1 MERKSARTRSVFTIV
16 LILAS
21 FSGMNF
27 TNAAQVKKSVPS
39 APTNVTAVGSL
50 ESATVRWKAPSKT
63 GGSKITSYRVTY
75 SPGKK
80 IYVCNNSGT
89 SCKVPIANPNKPSAK
104 PAPVWFN
111 FTVAAVNSIGIGPE
125 SIVGEARA
133 LIRFR
138 ETKNIPGT
146 VPNATPTPTPMPTST
161 QAASASPLPTKQSST
176 PSVPKGIKNFDG
188 KYVGTAVVS
197 VTQNEQVISFL
208 SSTIDT
214 VDTVINGDI
223 VGRAGIWRIT
233 GVVSDAS
240 GIAQVTATNIIFGS
254 ISFTLTF
261 VTDSVTKVVKGS
273 GQGISTVQ
281 YPGLGSIKVSFTFN
295 ISSGA

>member
-27 TNAAQVKKSVPS
+27 TNAAQVKNTVPS
-39 APTNVTAVGSL
+39 APTNVTAAGGL
-50 ESATVRWKAPSKT
+50 ESATLRWKAPSKT

-75 SPGKK
+75 TPGKK
-80 IYVCNNSGT
+80 IYVCSNSGT

-104 PAPVWFN
+104 PASVWFY
-111 FTVAAVNSIGIGPE
+111 FTVAAVNSIGTGPE
-125 SIVGEARA
+125 SIVGDARA

-138 ETKNIPGT
+138 ETKNIPWT
-146 VPNATPTPTPMPTST
+146 VPNATPTPTPTST
-161 QAASASPLPTKQSST
+161 QTASASPSPTKQSST
-176 PSVPKGIKNFDG
+176 PAVPKGIKNFDG

-223 VGRAGIWRIT
+223 SGRAGIWRIT
-233 GVVSDAS
+233 GVVTDAS
-240 GIAQVTATNIIFGS
+240 GIAQVTASNIIFGS

-273 GQGISTVQ
+273 GQGLSTVQ

-295 ISSGA
+295 ITSGA